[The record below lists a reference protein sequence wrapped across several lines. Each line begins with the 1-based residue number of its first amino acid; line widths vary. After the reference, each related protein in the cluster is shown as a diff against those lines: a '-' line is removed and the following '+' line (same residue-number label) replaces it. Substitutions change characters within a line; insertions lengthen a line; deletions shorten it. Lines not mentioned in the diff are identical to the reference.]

1 MEPSYVNKYDFCLA
15 SYTSGIMVPSSQ
27 YLSAYLGN
35 EGVSGSWAGNTA
47 GPQVNLNPE
56 DKTAGTPN

>member
-15 SYTSGIMVPSSQ
+15 SYTSGIMSPLRST
-27 YLSAYLGN
+27 SAYLGN

-47 GPQVNLNPE
+47 RPQVNLNPAN
-56 DKTAGTPN
+56 KTADHPKK